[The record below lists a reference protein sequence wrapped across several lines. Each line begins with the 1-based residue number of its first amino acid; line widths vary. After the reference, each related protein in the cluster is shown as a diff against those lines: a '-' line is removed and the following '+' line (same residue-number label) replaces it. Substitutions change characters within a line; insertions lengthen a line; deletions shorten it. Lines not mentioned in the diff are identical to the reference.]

1 MASRMIFLKPWTP
14 DLDVKKMDLES
25 IPVWIRLPHLKL
37 HYYTETNLS
46 KFASF
51 VGNSLYTDKQS
62 ADQSPV
68 AYARI
73 CVELHIDTI
82 RPDSIPYINEHGQLE
97 YQEIEYEWNP
107 PSCLK
112 CQKFGHL
119 VQQCPLALQAS
130 TKWMPKATSQS
141 ETGYKQ
147 DTIRQILVPDELFSP
162 KPVESV
168 AETITEQQG
177 EQKEDR
183 LETDNAA
190 EVTTEQ
196 QGKQTEERL
205 ETDRQHTQQT
215 KELYSVALKR
225 NAKGTAK
232 MEIQPIGMVNMRN
245 SYSPLD
251 NTDNS
256 QVIEVQDEKLGGG
269 ARKKWQLFRNG
280 VPGSVSRI
288 WVAWNSS
295 IVHCSLLIIHQQ
307 AISYLVDT
315 HEGQIFILTI
325 VYGAN
330 KTEQRKGL
338 WQHLRQIWA
347 TIGNSPWLIFG
358 DFNAIRTSTERIGC
372 SDFDLGAMEDF
383 NNCLDALDVI
393 EYPSKGCFFTWCN
406 TREVE
411 DKIYRELIGF

>member
-269 ARKKWQLFRNG
+269 ARKKAGFNQEFGDQVNVIRFLTTGDKLKWTKPISTPTTF
-280 VPGSVSRI
+280 VPTTTKSSPTPTTTAPTPTTTPIKKEKEKDIEMVSE
-288 WVAWNSS
+288 
-295 IVHCSLLIIHQQ
+295 
-307 AISYLVDT
+307 AISNDFLMKKMIHDPRLLKEYLDYLQKQDKKEET
-315 HEGQIFILTI
+315 
-325 VYGAN
+325 
-330 KTEQRKGL
+330 
-338 WQHLRQIWA
+338 
-347 TIGNSPWLIFG
+347 
-358 DFNAIRTSTERIGC
+358 
-372 SDFDLGAMEDF
+372 
-383 NNCLDALDVI
+383 
-393 EYPSKGCFFTWCN
+393 
-406 TREVE
+406 
-411 DKIYRELIGF
+411 DKIDESAESSESTFDPFGGPCGQDPNDF